1 MNNTYKSIVMAVYAL
16 VVIGSGIYRIV
27 SQEGGT
33 TGLYFGLV
41 MGGIAAAAS
50 VLFWMNKNF
59 LAYLDTFLSI
69 SLVGGWFCYES
80 FVKKGLGDA
89 EPRQLIV
96 IAVTAIVLILMV
108 LPSRNTVE
116 PSSIK

>member
-1 MNNTYKSIVMAVYAL
+1 MSNKYKAVMMAIYAL

-27 SQEGGT
+27 SQDGGT

-41 MGGIAAAAS
+41 MGGIAAAGS
-50 VLFWMNKNF
+50 LLFWLNQPP
-59 LAYLDTFLSI
+59 LAYLDSFLAV

-80 FVKKGLGDA
+80 FVKKGIAQA

-96 IAVTAIVLILMV
+96 IVITFVVLILLI
-108 LPSRNTVE
+108 LPPKVPAER
-116 PSSIK
+116 SSST